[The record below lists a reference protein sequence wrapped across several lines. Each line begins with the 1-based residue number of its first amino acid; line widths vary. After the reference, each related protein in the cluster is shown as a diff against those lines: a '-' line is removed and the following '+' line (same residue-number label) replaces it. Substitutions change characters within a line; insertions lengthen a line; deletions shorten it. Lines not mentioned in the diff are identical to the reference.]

1 MTREGASLN
10 RIKMEEKDTEPIA
23 MTSARRGD
31 SIVRECQLTI
41 KSCRLQSLQRVRV
54 NEMISLFQT
63 FSQWLCE
70 CKINTIK
77 VYKGHLLDYEMV
89 RARS

>member
-41 KSCRLQSLQRVRV
+41 KSCRLQRVKV
-54 NEMISLFQT
+54 NDMISLFQVP

-70 CKINTIK
+70 CKINTM
-77 VYKGHLLDYEMV
+77 KGIQGAF
-89 RARS
+89 ARL